1 MDLDSIDQVVMK
13 DGIVTKTVIISK
25 EELLSTQQNIQQN
38 IDAMKLRLKEMSEE
52 VNKQIDYYTLKLNK
66 INKLL
71 EEAK

>member
-13 DGIVTKTVIISK
+13 DGVVTKTIIISK

-38 IDAMKLRLKEMSEE
+38 INAMELRLKEMSEE

-66 INKLL
+66 INTLL
-71 EEAK
+71 KEAK